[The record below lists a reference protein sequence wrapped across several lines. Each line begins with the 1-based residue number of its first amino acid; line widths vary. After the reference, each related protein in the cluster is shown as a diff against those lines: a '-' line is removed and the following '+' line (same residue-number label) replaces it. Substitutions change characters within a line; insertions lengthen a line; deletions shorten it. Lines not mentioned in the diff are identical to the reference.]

1 MPLDEEPSV
10 ISLCILPSSYKEKQ
24 NELQLVPEI
33 LFRVFQIVWRS
44 IKIKISMKN
53 GKEAMTTAKNEDF
66 MRL

>member
-10 ISLCILPSSYKEKQ
+10 ISLCILSSSYKEKQ
-24 NELQLVPEI
+24 NELQVVPEI

-66 MRL
+66 IRL